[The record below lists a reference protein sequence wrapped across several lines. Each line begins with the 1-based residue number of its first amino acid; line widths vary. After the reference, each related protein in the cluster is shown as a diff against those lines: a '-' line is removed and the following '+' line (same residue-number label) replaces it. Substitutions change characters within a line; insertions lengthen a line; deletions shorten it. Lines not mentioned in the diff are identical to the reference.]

1 MSKEDDERF
10 LREEAER
17 NRQKAAQERA
27 EDKARAENEEKK
39 NRPRDK

>member
-17 NRQKAAQERA
+17 NKQRAAQERA
-27 EDKARAENEEKK
+27 RDQERIRREEAKK
-39 NRPRDK
+39 RPKDN